1 MSWWGSSGRSTLGDG
16 DGRRTGRE
24 VTLSGDDLVIVG
36 TQVQAIGLPGVDVVG
51 EGDGSA
57 GTLVA
62 ADGPV
67 LLEGGGTNDGW
78 LVGTGGDEEI
88 VDGSIGGNGT
98 SVGSTRR
105 WVVGTEVLNDIVL
118 NQWVLGP
125 SVNSEIRVTFVAVAA
140 LVADDS
146 ISKLV

>member
-1 MSWWGSSGRSTLGDG
+1 
-16 DGRRTGRE
+16 
-24 VTLSGDDLVIVG
+24 VG
-36 TQVQAIGLPGVDVVG
+36 TQVQASGSPCVDVVG
-51 EGDGSA
+51 EGNGSA
-57 GTLVA
+57 GALVA

-67 LLEGGGTNDGW
+67 LLEGSGTNDGW

-125 SVNSEIRVTFVAVAA
+125 SVNSEVGVAVWS
-140 LVADDS
+140 VISGVGDDS
-146 ISKLV
+146 VLKLALN